1 MPVISGEAVDV
12 AAINVDLELVD
23 LELVDFSSMSSGAN
37 RPGNSCS
44 AGYSNQDVIEVRDR
58 HGRRRGRIAF
68 EFAQRESPLTA
79 DQRIAFRDD
88 FCRELARLEDWT
100 DQCDWV
106 PAAVSRFDVIVS
118 DRFRISR
125 SLVPSW
131 MGFAGQMEFPLWR
144 VADRTAAIMHELAH
158 VFFPNGN
165 RLLAEGLAIHLQDAL
180 GGNPA
185 FPNFGKPLHD
195 TARDKLRGFA
205 PATLLEDT
213 LAQFTLGD
221 LDAIATPSPLTLR
234 VGDTIFGQEPRGQG
248 FIYPLAG
255 SFVRLLLET
264 RGMEHFRRLYAL
276 TPLVP
281 GAHNAGSA
289 ARWADIYGSAFRELE
304 GDWKAMI
311 AERGA

>member
-1 MPVISGEAVDV
+1 MPVISGETIDV
-12 AAINVDLELVD
+12 AAFELDLPT
-23 LELVDFSSMSSGAN
+23 VDFSSMSSGAN
-37 RPGNSCS
+37 KPADSCS
-44 AGYSNQDVIEVRDR
+44 SAYSNQDVIEIRDR
-58 HGRRRGRIAF
+58 HGRARGRIAF
-68 EFAQRESPLTA
+68 EFGRSESPLTT

-88 FCRELARLEDWT
+88 FCCDLARLEEWA

-125 SLVPSW
+125 SLVPAW
-131 MGFAGQMEFPLWR
+131 MGFGGQMEFPLWR
-144 VADRTAAIMHELAH
+144 VADRTAAIMHELVH

-165 RLLAEGLAIHLQDAL
+165 RLLAEGLAIHLQDTL

-205 PATLLEDT
+205 PAAPLEDT

-234 VGDTIFGQEPRGQG
+234 VGDTAFGEEPRGQG

-255 SFVRLLLET
+255 SFVRFLLET

-289 ARWADIYGSAFRELE
+289 ARWGNVYERAFHELE

-311 AERGA
+311 ADHGA

>member
-1 MPVISGEAVDV
+1 MPVISGEAIDV
-12 AAINVDLELVD
+12 AAFDVD
-23 LELVDFSSMSSGAN
+23 LELVDFSSISSGAK
-37 RPGNSCS
+37 RPGELCS
-44 AGYSNQDVIEVRDR
+44 AGYSNQDVIEIRD
-58 HGRRRGRIAF
+58 RRGRTRGCIAF
-68 EFAQRESPLTA
+68 EFAQRESPLTT

-88 FCRELARLEDWT
+88 FCRELARLEDWA
-100 DQCDWV
+100 DEYNWV

-125 SLVPSW
+125 SLVPGW
-131 MGFAGQMEFPLWR
+131 MGFGGQMEFPRWR
-144 VADRTAAIMHELAH
+144 VADRTAAIMHELGH

-165 RLLAEGLAIHLQDAL
+165 RLLAEGLAIHLQDAI
-180 GGNPA
+180 GSNPA

-195 TARDKLRGFA
+195 TARDKLRGLG
-205 PATLLEDT
+205 PAASLENT
-213 LAQFTLGD
+213 LARFSLGD

-234 VGDTIFGQEPRGQG
+234 VGDTVFGEEPRGQG

-264 RGMEHFRRLYAL
+264 RGLEHFRRLYAL

-281 GAHNAGSA
+281 GAHNAGPA
-289 ARWADIYGSAFRELE
+289 ARWDDVYERAFRELE

-311 AERGA
+311 ADRGA